1 MREHAS
7 LIAVSSIHLCVCLQA
22 VYIKKMVSIF
32 KGLDICLSSWRNNV
46 PQQYFFDL
54 EVNTVLFV
62 GMIICTANA
71 TMFHSL
77 VGRLICA
84 VIVN

>member
-7 LIAVSSIHLCVCLQA
+7 LIPVSSIHLCVCLQA

-54 EVNTVLFV
+54 EVNTAVLLRFRSK
-62 GMIICTANA
+62 
-71 TMFHSL
+71 HSSTS
-77 VGRLICA
+77 LI
-84 VIVN
+84 